1 MTVQI
6 LDPAIW
12 HPVPIAPMPL
22 LEDMRNA
29 VLLRSTT
36 RMPKWKFRVEPDVV
50 MQIQPRPDTR
60 TKANRQGLPWF
71 DCQAVIRDDVTG
83 DMLKD
88 PPPESWKMNFRVSIT
103 DPWQLKVCRYGC
115 GTGCTSDAA
124 LIVRDRLV
132 AVIPVAFKRLHPEMM
147 LKPCCLACG
156 KMLTDPVSMARWI
169 GPECYGTSSAVIPY
183 TFQLADPGR

>member
-12 HPVPIAPMPL
+12 HSVPIAPMPL
-22 LEDMRNA
+22 LED
-29 VLLRSTT
+29 LGTPFSIRSTT

-60 TKANRQGLPWF
+60 TKANPQGLPWF

-83 DMLKD
+83 AMSKD
-88 PPPESWKMNFRVSIT
+88 PPPESWKMNFRILIT
-103 DPWQLKVCRYGC
+103 DPWLLKVCRYGC

-124 LIVRDRLV
+124 LVVRDRLV
-132 AVIPVAFKRLHPEMM
+132 AVMSVAFKRGALRLCSSLPSRCGRLLTHPE
-147 LKPCCLACG
+147 
-156 KMLTDPVSMARWI
+156 SMAR
-169 GPECYGTSSAVIPY
+169 
-183 TFQLADPGR
+183 